1 MTIQHSL
8 ISFGVVWGV
17 DTPCRVVNASKV
29 LRIRKTKTKKNTKQ
43 TPFAEMLNFMYH
55 NNSGTST
62 FRYAKK
68 KPIL

>member
-1 MTIQHSL
+1 MQA
-8 ISFGVVWGV
+8 
-17 DTPCRVVNASKV
+17 RY
-29 LRIRKTKTKKNTKQ
+29 TKNQQNKKQKQKNTKQ